1 MKTPDAKNLNL
12 PTSEKSAE
20 FMKKAIE
27 LSHTHMNAG
36 HGGPFGA
43 VIVKDGKIISEG
55 WNQVLSTNDP
65 TAHAEVQAIR
75 KASQTLGCFDLTG
88 AEIYTSCE
96 PCPMCLA
103 AIYWARLDKIYY
115 ANTRQD
121 AADIHFD
128 DDFIYQEVPK
138 AIDQR
143 KIPMKQILQKE
154 ALVVFKEWEKKGDRT
169 LY

>member
-1 MKTPDAKNLNL
+1 
-12 PTSEKSAE
+12 
-20 FMKKAIE
+20 
-27 LSHTHMNAG
+27 
-36 HGGPFGA
+36 
-43 VIVKDGKIISEG
+43 
-55 WNQVLSTNDP
+55 
-65 TAHAEVQAIR
+65 
-75 KASQTLGCFDLTG
+75 
-88 AEIYTSCE
+88 
-96 PCPMCLA
+96 MCLA

-143 KIPMKQILQKE
+143 KIPMKQLLQDE